1 MVKRPLITLFAIV
14 AAWSGA
20 AAETKMS
27 AYDFEFI
34 AIEGDPLPFSNFRGK
49 VVLVVNT
56 ASFCGFTRQYAD
68 LQSVWERYRD
78 RGLVV
83 LGVPS
88 NDFGNQEPGTEDEI
102 KTFCEV
108 NFDIDFPMTTKVRV
122 SGDGTHPFYK
132 WAAGQVGPAG
142 TPRWNFHKY
151 LIGPEGDL
159 VDWFSTPTAPTSDK
173 VSSAIEAQ
181 LSRAGPAGG

>member
-1 MVKRPLITLFAIV
+1 MIARLLMTLPVLLAGGI
-14 AAWSGA
+14 AAGEEPSQ
-20 AAETKMS
+20 S
-27 AYDFEFI
+27 AHDFTFT
-34 AIEGDPLPFSNFRGK
+34 AIEGGPLPLSSFEGK

-56 ASFCGFTRQYAD
+56 ASLCGFTPQYAD
-68 LQSVWERYRD
+68 LQAIWERYRG
-78 RGLVV
+78 RGFVV

-108 NFDIDFPMTTKVRV
+108 NFDIGFPMTSKVRV
-122 SGDGTHPFYK
+122 TGEDAHPFYK

-151 LIGPEGDL
+151 LIGPEGEL
-159 VDWFSTPTAPTSDK
+159 VGWFSTPTAPTSDK
-173 VSSAIEAQ
+173 VSGAIEAQ